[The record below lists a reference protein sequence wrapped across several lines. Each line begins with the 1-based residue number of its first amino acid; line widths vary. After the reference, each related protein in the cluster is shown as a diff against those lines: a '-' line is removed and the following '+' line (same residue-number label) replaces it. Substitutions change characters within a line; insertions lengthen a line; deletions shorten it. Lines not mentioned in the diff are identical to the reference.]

1 MKARLTFFLTSLTV
15 SINDFAVLDPD
26 INFSDHLPLAIT
38 LSLRTVTIKP
48 DPVKHRSTTRHQ
60 RQLRWDKADSIS
72 FYRYTYDHL
81 TTVLEHI
88 DELVSTY
95 DRGACSASDCCEYI
109 DAMYNEIVFVLAN
122 AADMYVPVR
131 RKNFY
136 KFWWDEELYLL
147 KEASVDE
154 NKLWKAAGKPR
165 HGPVYDSRQASRR
178 RYRKLLRD

>member
-1 MKARLTFFLTSLTV
+1 MRRFIPSAKKATYVNNALNHESQIDFFLTSLTV
-15 SINDFAVLDPD
+15 SVNDFAVLDPD

-38 LSLRTVTIKP
+38 LSLRVVSIKP
-48 DPVKHRSTTRHQ
+48 DPVKRRCITRQQ
-60 RQLRWDKADSIS
+60 RQLRWDKANSIL

-88 DELVSTY
+88 DELVSIY

-109 DAMYNEIVFVLAN
+109 DAVYNENVFVLAN

-136 KFWWDEELYLL
+136 KFWWDEELNLL
-147 KEASVDE
+147 KEA
-154 NKLWKAAGKPR
+154 
-165 HGPVYDSRQASRR
+165 
-178 RYRKLLRD
+178 